1 MMNEK
6 NMNNAE
12 INDEMLENVT
22 GGRKMAGDLAYRG
35 KESKI
40 AKDTVYKGQ
49 SNKVSDLV
57 QRDDKNGKL
66 ISGDVTNKG
75 SWC

>member
-49 SNKVSDLV
+49 SNKFSDLV
-57 QRDDKNGKL
+57 QRNEKDGKL
-66 ISGDVTNKG
+66 ISGDVIDKG
-75 SWC
+75 GWC